1 MTWIPFLIV
10 AALLIAYLMMKRSG
24 RISTKEAADYVKKG
38 AMIVDVRTPAEFDTG
53 HLMQAVNMPLDRID
67 ILLPSTVRDK
77 DKVILLHCQSGLRS
91 GLAKSKLAGLGYK
104 NAYNLGSYDRA
115 TKILS
120 GRV

>member
-1 MTWIPFLIV
+1 MTWIPFLVI
-10 AALLIAYLMMKRSG
+10 AALLIAYVMMKRSG

-38 AMIVDVRTPAEFDTG
+38 AMIVDVRTAAEFDTG

-67 ILLPSTVRDK
+67 MLLPITVKDK

-91 GLAKSKLAGLGYK
+91 GLAKNKLAGLGYK

-115 TKILS
+115 AKIVS